1 MLKIGEFIYPWGSGH
16 YSRMMRLNEVLNDMQ
31 EEITSLQASL
41 EQTQEDVN
49 IFFLVAFG
57 IIIFR

>member
-1 MLKIGEFIYPWGSGH
+1 
-16 YSRMMRLNEVLNDMQ
+16 MRLNEVLNDMQ